1 MSRRM
6 FRNSLA
12 VLFLVVLFGVLV
24 VAGAEGTTTDMGQVT
39 AVVNDGTAKA
49 KEIAAAL
56 ILLFS
61 SLLAIALVVM
71 LYQRTAKT

>member
-6 FRNSLA
+6 FRNCLA
-12 VLFLVVLFGVLV
+12 VLFLVALFGVLV
-24 VAGAEGTTTDMGQVT
+24 VAGAEGAADMGQVT

>member
-12 VLFLVVLFGVLV
+12 VLFLVALFGVLV
-24 VAGAEGTTTDMGQVT
+24 VAGAEGAADMGQVT